1 MTTRSNDEPSGS
13 VAFSSERTF
22 RVWRYGVGHSQ
33 LLLRAVPDEVN
44 SACLDLLFEGVS
56 AMKMATRY
64 ESIEVTVASADETRE
79 ILELSGLS
87 DIRGERSLAL
97 ALRSRR
103 VTGLVLCKR
112 ASALLGGADP
122 VEASGVFAE
131 QSVVW
136 SSG

>member
-1 MTTRSNDEPSGS
+1 MTTRSNETPSGS

-33 LLLRAVPDEVN
+33 LLLRAVPDEIDG
-44 SACLDLLFEGVS
+44 ACLDLLFEGVS

-64 ESIEVTVASADETRE
+64 ESMEITVASADETRE
-79 ILELSGLS
+79 IIELSGLP
-87 DIRGERSLAL
+87 DIWGERSLAL
-97 ALRSRR
+97 ALRSRK

-112 ASALLGGADP
+112 ASALLGGDDP
-122 VEASGVFAE
+122 VEAPGVSAE

-136 SSG
+136 SSR